1 MAYPKLRTVLVTLE
15 LTLREMERLTAAS
28 QQWVSISFP
37 RGVPRFSVRHQETIT
52 DLAFLRAFVAI
63 EAFLEHSFILYL
75 LGLRPPVGP
84 RPRRLVTPTTRK
96 LAVMAVTGDRDYTD
110 WHKVDQL
117 KNRAKKYFVDGKP
130 YTDALV
136 GKKALFEEMTTV
148 RNAIAHSSGHSQEKF
163 KRLVRSKLAGSY
175 PPNLTVGGFLGMT
188 IPGSSP
194 PESFLDYYIDS
205 LNTLASLIIPT

>member
-1 MAYPKLRTVLVTLE
+1 MAYPQLRTVLLTLE
-15 LTLREMERLTAAS
+15 FTLREMERLAVAS
-28 QQWVSISFP
+28 QKWVTVSFP
-37 RGVPRFSVRHQETIT
+37 PRIPRFSTRHQETIM

-63 EAFLEHSFILYL
+63 ETFLEHSFILYL

-84 RPRRLVTPTTRK
+84 SPRRLVRPTTRK
-96 LAVMAVTGDRDYTD
+96 LAVMAVVGDRDYTD

-117 KNRAKKYFVDGKP
+117 KDRAKKYFVDGKP

-136 GKKALFEEMTTV
+136 GKRALFEEMSTI
-148 RNAIAHSSGHSQEKF
+148 RNAIAHSSGHSQERF
-163 KRLVRSKLAGSY
+163 KRLVRSKLSGSC

-194 PESFLDYYIDS
+194 PESFFDYYMDS
-205 LNTLASLIIPT
+205 LNTLASLIIPA